1 MMKSAPLLILLFLL
15 VSGTPLV
22 VFAASTS
29 DGSALS
35 SIQNAFSQ
43 VSLAESKGANITLQV
58 QELNQALQLVSQ
70 GEAIQQSNVALAS
83 QYYSQAE
90 SIAAQVE
97 QQIPQSITQGQAAA
111 TLSLE
116 ELSAFLGVLALA
128 GVLVYLFTGRVLWR
142 LWLRQHRDWTVRRG
156 E

>member
-1 MMKSAPLLILLFLL
+1 MKSAPLLILLFLL

-29 DGSALS
+29 DGAALS
-35 SIQNAFSQ
+35 SIQNAFAQ

-70 GEAIQQSNVALAS
+70 GEAIQQSNVTLAS

-90 SIAAQVE
+90 SIAAQVQ
-97 QQIPQSITQGQAAA
+97 QQIPQSIAQGQAAA
-111 TLSLE
+111 TLSLQ

-142 LWLRQHRDWTVRRG
+142 LWLRQHRDWTVKRG